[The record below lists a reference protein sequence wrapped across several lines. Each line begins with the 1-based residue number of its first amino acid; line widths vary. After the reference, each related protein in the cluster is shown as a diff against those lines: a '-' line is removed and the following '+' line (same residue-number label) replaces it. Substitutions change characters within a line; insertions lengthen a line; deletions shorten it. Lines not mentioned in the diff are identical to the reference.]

1 MDSLCYACAMK
12 SGFAVLIGRSNVGKS
27 TLLNTLVGTK
37 IAAVTHKP
45 QTTRN
50 AIHGVRNLPNAQI
63 VFVDTPGLFKSSGGA
78 LAKALTRT
86 VEHSLEGIDMIL
98 YVVDP
103 TRSIGAEER
112 ALLSMIAPIKQKKVL
127 IINKIDESEKPYMED
142 YRELADQFD
151 VVFELSALKARH
163 IVPLLEFMEE
173 NLPEGQ
179 PMYDDTQKTNITD
192 VFWVQELIREK
203 IFMGMGE
210 EVPYSTTVEVDNIE
224 DKGDV
229 IVISARIL
237 TTEERYKKMLIGVGG
252 RKIKE
257 LGQAARKELTAAL
270 NKKIYLD
277 LQVDVDRHWV
287 RRLTD

>member
-1 MDSLCYACAMK
+1 M
-12 SGFAVLIGRSNVGKS
+12 GKS

-50 AIHGVRNLPNAQI
+50 AIHGVRNLPTGQI

-78 LAKALTRT
+78 LAKALTKTIER
-86 VEHSLEGIDMIL
+86 SLEGIDVIL

-112 ALLSMIAPIKQKKVL
+112 ALLAMVAPLKQRKILV
-127 IINKIDESEKPYMED
+127 INKIDEEDKPYMDD
-142 YRELADQFD
+142 YRDLADQFD
-151 VVFELSALKARH
+151 SVFELSALKARH
-163 IVPLLEFMEE
+163 IVPLLQRMEE
-173 NLPEGQ
+173 ILPEGQ

-192 VFWVQELIREK
+192 AFWVQELIREK
-203 IFMGMGE
+203 IFLGTGE
-210 EVPYSTTVEVDNIE
+210 EVPYSTTVVVDSIE

-287 RRLTD
+287 NRLTD